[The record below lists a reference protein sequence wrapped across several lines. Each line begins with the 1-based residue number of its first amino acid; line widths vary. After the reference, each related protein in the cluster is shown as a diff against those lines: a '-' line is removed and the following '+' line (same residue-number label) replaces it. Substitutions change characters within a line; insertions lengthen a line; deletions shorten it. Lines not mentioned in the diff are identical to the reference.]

1 VVGDQWARTEEFR
14 ASWEEGPRFW
24 SAPDSAAQGVNG
36 VLRTPEGG
44 RYRVCAYPLAGG
56 KWQVRIGAWTLVLA
70 TSAVAAITGHDRC
83 TRAALGVL
91 AVVQVMGIATSIA
104 DGVPMGRQFWQ
115 VGSAGLICGW
125 CAAMLASPLR
135 SVPTREWTPHA

>member
-1 VVGDQWARTEEFR
+1 MVM
-14 ASWEEGPRFW
+14 ASDCPTVPTRKVS
-24 SAPDSAAQGVNG
+24 SATRLTLAA
-36 VLRTPEGG
+36 
-44 RYRVCAYPLAGG
+44 VCALAA
-56 KWQVRIGAWTLVLA
+56 WQIAWIAEQADRLATVIPPPWSVAFWIGAWTLVLA

-91 AVVQVMGIATSIA
+91 AVVQVMGIAIA

>member
-1 VVGDQWARTEEFR
+1 M
-14 ASWEEGPRFW
+14 ASDCPTVPTRKVS
-24 SAPDSAAQGVNG
+24 SATRLTLAA
-36 VLRTPEGG
+36 
-44 RYRVCAYPLAGG
+44 VCALAA
-56 KWQVRIGAWTLVLA
+56 WQTAWMADQVDRLDAFWIAAWTLVLA
-70 TSAVAAITGHDRC
+70 TAAVAAISGHDRC

-125 CAAMLASPLR
+125 CFAMLTSPLR
-135 SVPTREWTPHA
+135 SVPTRDWSPHA

>member
-1 VVGDQWARTEEFR
+1 MVMTADCTTVPTRKV
-14 ASWEEGPRFW
+14 S
-24 SAPDSAAQGVNG
+24 SATRSTLAA
-36 VLRTPEGG
+36 
-44 RYRVCAYPLAGG
+44 VCALAA
-56 KWQVRIGAWTLVLA
+56 WQIAWIAEQADRLDWTLVLA

>member
-1 VVGDQWARTEEFR
+1 MVMTADTPTVPTRKVSSATR
-14 ASWEEGPRFW
+14 ATL
-24 SAPDSAAQGVNG
+24 AA
-36 VLRTPEGG
+36 
-44 RYRVCAYPLAGG
+44 VCALAA
-56 KWQVRIGAWTLVLA
+56 WQIAWIAEQADRLDGVIPPPWSVAFWLAAWTLVLA

-91 AVVQVMGIATSIA
+91 AVVQVMGIA
-104 DGVPMGRQFWQ
+104 GVPMGRQFWQ

>member
-1 VVGDQWARTEEFR
+1 MVMTADTPTVPTRKVSCATRLTL
-14 ASWEEGPRFW
+14 
-24 SAPDSAAQGVNG
+24 AA
-36 VLRTPEGG
+36 
-44 RYRVCAYPLAGG
+44 VCALAA
-56 KWQVRIGAWTLVLA
+56 WQIAWIAEQADRLDGVIPPPWSVAFWLAAWTLVLA

-91 AVVQVMGIATSIA
+91 AVVQVMGIA
-104 DGVPMGRQFWQ
+104 GVPMGRQFWQ

>member
-1 VVGDQWARTEEFR
+1 MVM
-14 ASWEEGPRFW
+14 ASDCPSVPTRKVS
-24 SAPDSAAQGVNG
+24 SATRLTLAA
-36 VLRTPEGG
+36 
-44 RYRVCAYPLAGG
+44 VCALAA
-56 KWQVRIGAWTLVLA
+56 WQTAWMADQADRLAAWTLVLVTA
-70 TSAVAAITGHDRC
+70 AVAAISGHDRC

>member
-1 VVGDQWARTEEFR
+1 MVMTADCTTVPTRKV
-14 ASWEEGPRFW
+14 S
-24 SAPDSAAQGVNG
+24 SATRSTLAA
-36 VLRTPEGG
+36 
-44 RYRVCAYPLAGG
+44 VCALAA
-56 KWQVRIGAWTLVLA
+56 WQIAWIADQVDRLDAVIPPPWSVAFWIAAWTLVLA

-104 DGVPMGRQFWQ
+104 DGVLMGRQFWQ

>member
-1 VVGDQWARTEEFR
+1 MLMTADCTTVPTRKV
-14 ASWEEGPRFW
+14 S
-24 SAPDSAAQGVNG
+24 SATRSTLAA
-36 VLRTPEGG
+36 
-44 RYRVCAYPLAGG
+44 VCALAA
-56 KWQVRIGAWTLVLA
+56 WQIAWIAEQADRLDGVIPPPWSVAFWLAAWTLVLA

-104 DGVPMGRQFWQ
+104 DGVPTGRQFWQ

>member
-1 VVGDQWARTEEFR
+1 MVMTADTPCVPTRKV
-14 ASWEEGPRFW
+14 S
-24 SAPDSAAQGVNG
+24 SATRSTLAA
-36 VLRTPEGG
+36 
-44 RYRVCAYPLAGG
+44 VCALAA
-56 KWQVRIGAWTLVLA
+56 WQIAWIAEQADRLDGVIPPPWSVAFWLAAWTLVLA

-91 AVVQVMGIATSIA
+91 AVVQVMGIATLIA
-104 DGVPMGRQFWQ
+104 DGVLMGRQFWQ

>member
-1 VVGDQWARTEEFR
+1 MVMTADCTTVPTRKV
-14 ASWEEGPRFW
+14 S
-24 SAPDSAAQGVNG
+24 SATRSTLAA
-36 VLRTPEGG
+36 
-44 RYRVCAYPLAGG
+44 VCALAA
-56 KWQVRIGAWTLVLA
+56 WQIAWIAEQADRLDGVIPPPWSVAFWLAAWTLVLA

-91 AVVQVMGIATSIA
+91 AVVQVMGIA
-104 DGVPMGRQFWQ
+104 GVPMGRQFWQ

>member
-1 VVGDQWARTEEFR
+1 MVMTADCTTVPTRKVSSATR
-14 ASWEEGPRFW
+14 ATL
-24 SAPDSAAQGVNG
+24 AA
-36 VLRTPEGG
+36 
-44 RYRVCAYPLAGG
+44 VCALAA
-56 KWQVRIGAWTLVLA
+56 WQIAWIAEQADRLDWTLVLA

>member
-1 VVGDQWARTEEFR
+1 MVM
-14 ASWEEGPRFW
+14 ASDCPTVPTRKVS
-24 SAPDSAAQGVNG
+24 SATRLTLAA
-36 VLRTPEGG
+36 
-44 RYRVCAYPLAGG
+44 VCALAA
-56 KWQVRIGAWTLVLA
+56 WQTAWMADQADRLDGVIPPPWSVAFWLAAWTLVLA

-91 AVVQVMGIATSIA
+91 AVVQVMGIAIA

>member
-1 VVGDQWARTEEFR
+1 MVMTADTPTVPTRKVSSATR
-14 ASWEEGPRFW
+14 ATLAAVSALAAWQIAWIAEQADRLDGVIPPPWSVAFW
-24 SAPDSAAQGVNG
+24 IA
-36 VLRTPEGG
+36 
-44 RYRVCAYPLAGG
+44 
-56 KWQVRIGAWTLVLA
+56 AWTLVLA
-70 TSAVAAITGHDRC
+70 TAAVAAITGHDRC

-91 AVVQVMGIATSIA
+91 AVVQVMGIA
-104 DGVPMGRQFWQ
+104 GVPMGRQFWQ

>member
-1 VVGDQWARTEEFR
+1 MVMTADTPTVPTRKVSSATR
-14 ASWEEGPRFW
+14 ATL
-24 SAPDSAAQGVNG
+24 AA
-36 VLRTPEGG
+36 
-44 RYRVCAYPLAGG
+44 VCALAA
-56 KWQVRIGAWTLVLA
+56 WQIAWIAEQADRLDGVIPPPWSVAFWLAAWTLVLA

-104 DGVPMGRQFWQ
+104 DGVPTGRQFWQ

>member
-1 VVGDQWARTEEFR
+1 MVTDCSQVPTRTVSSSTRLSLACAAVLAAWQIGWLADQADRLAAVIPPPWTVT
-14 ASWEEGPRFW
+14 FW
-24 SAPDSAAQGVNG
+24 IA
-36 VLRTPEGG
+36 
-44 RYRVCAYPLAGG
+44 
-56 KWQVRIGAWTLVLA
+56 AWTLVLA
-70 TSAVAAITGHDRC
+70 TSAAAAITGHDRC
-83 TRAALGVL
+83 TRAAIGVL

-115 VGSAGLICGW
+115 VGSAALICMW

>member
-1 VVGDQWARTEEFR
+1 MVMTADTPCVPTRKV
-14 ASWEEGPRFW
+14 S
-24 SAPDSAAQGVNG
+24 SATRLTLAA
-36 VLRTPEGG
+36 
-44 RYRVCAYPLAGG
+44 VCALAA
-56 KWQVRIGAWTLVLA
+56 WQTAWMAEQADRLAAVIPPPWTVGAWTLVLA

-83 TRAALGVL
+83 TRAAIGIL

-125 CAAMLASPLR
+125 CAAMLTSPLR

>member
-1 VVGDQWARTEEFR
+1 MVTDCSQVPTRTVSSSTRLSLACAAVLAAWQTAWIAEQADR
-14 ASWEEGPRFW
+14 LDGVIPPPWSVAFW
-24 SAPDSAAQGVNG
+24 
-36 VLRTPEGG
+36 
-44 RYRVCAYPLAGG
+44 LA
-56 KWQVRIGAWTLVLA
+56 AWTLVLA

-104 DGVPMGRQFWQ
+104 DGVLMGRQFWQ

>member
-1 VVGDQWARTEEFR
+1 MVM
-14 ASWEEGPRFW
+14 ASDCPSVPTRKVS
-24 SAPDSAAQGVNG
+24 SATRLTLAA
-36 VLRTPEGG
+36 
-44 RYRVCAYPLAGG
+44 VCALAA
-56 KWQVRIGAWTLVLA
+56 WQTAWMADQADRLAAWTLVLA

>member
-1 VVGDQWARTEEFR
+1 MVMTADTPCVPTRKV
-14 ASWEEGPRFW
+14 S
-24 SAPDSAAQGVNG
+24 SATRLTLAA
-36 VLRTPEGG
+36 
-44 RYRVCAYPLAGG
+44 VCALAA
-56 KWQVRIGAWTLVLA
+56 WQTAWIAEQADRLDGVIPPPWSVAFWLAAWTLVLA

-91 AVVQVMGIATSIA
+91 AVVQVMGIATPIA

>member
-1 VVGDQWARTEEFR
+1 MVMTADCTTVPTRKV
-14 ASWEEGPRFW
+14 S
-24 SAPDSAAQGVNG
+24 SATRSTLAA
-36 VLRTPEGG
+36 
-44 RYRVCAYPLAGG
+44 VCALAA
-56 KWQVRIGAWTLVLA
+56 WQIAWIAEQADRLDGVIPPPWSVAFWLAAWTLVLA

>member
-1 VVGDQWARTEEFR
+1 MVMTADCTTVPTRKV
-14 ASWEEGPRFW
+14 S
-24 SAPDSAAQGVNG
+24 SATRSTLAA
-36 VLRTPEGG
+36 
-44 RYRVCAYPLAGG
+44 VCALAA
-56 KWQVRIGAWTLVLA
+56 WQIAWIAEQADRLDWTLVLA

-104 DGVPMGRQFWQ
+104 DGVPMGPQFWQ

>member
-1 VVGDQWARTEEFR
+1 MVMTADTPTVPTRKVSSATRATLAAVSALAAWQIGWLADQADR
-14 ASWEEGPRFW
+14 
-24 SAPDSAAQGVNG
+24 
-36 VLRTPEGG
+36 
-44 RYRVCAYPLAGG
+44 LA
-56 KWQVRIGAWTLVLA
+56 AWTLVLA
-70 TSAVAAITGHDRC
+70 TSAAAAITGHDRC
-83 TRAALGVL
+83 TRAAIGVL

-115 VGSAGLICGW
+115 VGSAALICMW

>member
-1 VVGDQWARTEEFR
+1 MVMTADCTTVPTRKV
-14 ASWEEGPRFW
+14 S
-24 SAPDSAAQGVNG
+24 SATRSTLAA
-36 VLRTPEGG
+36 
-44 RYRVCAYPLAGG
+44 VCALAA
-56 KWQVRIGAWTLVLA
+56 WQIAWIAEQADRLDGVIPPPWSVAFWLAAWTLVLA

-104 DGVPMGRQFWQ
+104 DGVLMGRQFWQ

>member
-1 VVGDQWARTEEFR
+1 MVMTTDSPTVPTRKV
-14 ASWEEGPRFW
+14 S
-24 SAPDSAAQGVNG
+24 SATRLTLAA
-36 VLRTPEGG
+36 
-44 RYRVCAYPLAGG
+44 VCALAA
-56 KWQVRIGAWTLVLA
+56 WQTAWLAEQADRLAAVIPPPWTVTFWIAAWTLVLA
-70 TSAVAAITGHDRC
+70 TSAAAAITGHDRC
-83 TRAALGVL
+83 TRAAIGVL

-115 VGSAGLICGW
+115 VGSAALICMW

>member
-1 VVGDQWARTEEFR
+1 MVMTADTPCVPTRKV
-14 ASWEEGPRFW
+14 S
-24 SAPDSAAQGVNG
+24 SATRSTLAA
-36 VLRTPEGG
+36 
-44 RYRVCAYPLAGG
+44 VCALAA
-56 KWQVRIGAWTLVLA
+56 WQIAWIAEQADRLDGVIPPPWSVAFWLAAWTLVLA

-91 AVVQVMGIATSIA
+91 AVVQVMGIAIA

>member
-1 VVGDQWARTEEFR
+1 MVMTADCTTVPTRKV
-14 ASWEEGPRFW
+14 S
-24 SAPDSAAQGVNG
+24 SATRLTLAA
-36 VLRTPEGG
+36 
-44 RYRVCAYPLAGG
+44 VCALAA
-56 KWQVRIGAWTLVLA
+56 WQTAWIAEQADRLDGVIPPPWSVAFWLAAWTLVLA

-104 DGVPMGRQFWQ
+104 DGVPMGRQVWQ

>member
-1 VVGDQWARTEEFR
+1 MVMTADTPTVPTRKVSSATRATLAAVSALAAWQIGWLADQADRL
-14 ASWEEGPRFW
+14 
-24 SAPDSAAQGVNG
+24 AAVI
-36 VLRTPEGG
+36 PPPWI
-44 RYRVCAYPLAGG
+44 A
-56 KWQVRIGAWTLVLA
+56 AWTLVLA
-70 TSAVAAITGHDRC
+70 TSAAAAITGHDRC
-83 TRAALGVL
+83 TRAAIGVL

-115 VGSAGLICGW
+115 VGSAALICGW

>member
-1 VVGDQWARTEEFR
+1 M
-14 ASWEEGPRFW
+14 ASDCPTVPTRKVS
-24 SAPDSAAQGVNG
+24 SATRLTLAA
-36 VLRTPEGG
+36 
-44 RYRVCAYPLAGG
+44 VCALAA
-56 KWQVRIGAWTLVLA
+56 WQTAWMADQVDRLDAFWIAAWTLVLA
-70 TSAVAAITGHDRC
+70 TAAVAAISGHDRC

>member
-1 VVGDQWARTEEFR
+1 MVMTADTPCVPTRKV
-14 ASWEEGPRFW
+14 S
-24 SAPDSAAQGVNG
+24 SATRSTLAA
-36 VLRTPEGG
+36 
-44 RYRVCAYPLAGG
+44 VCALAA
-56 KWQVRIGAWTLVLA
+56 WQIAWIAEQADRLDGVIPPPWSVAFWLAAWTLVLA